1 MGSNLGPLRWKLG
14 VLALDHWGSP
24 PPHPS
29 ETTVHR
35 GFPGDSVVKN
45 PPTNAGDTGLIPGL
59 GRSHRLRSNSARAP
73 ELLKYV
79 HLDPCFPGEA
89 TAMRSPHI
97 STRGQALLAA
107 SKEKPRRNKDS
118 AQPKI
123 KEINY

>member
-1 MGSNLGPLRWKLG
+1 M
-14 VLALDHWGSP
+14 
-24 PPHPS
+24 
-29 ETTVHR
+29 
-35 GFPGDSVVKN
+35 VKN
-45 PPTNAGDTGLIPGL
+45 PPANTGDMGLIPGL
-59 GRSHRLRSNSARAP
+59 GRSHRLRSNSAHEP

-79 HLDPCFPGEA
+79 HLEPCFPGEA

-107 SKEKPRRNKDS
+107 SREKPRRNKDS